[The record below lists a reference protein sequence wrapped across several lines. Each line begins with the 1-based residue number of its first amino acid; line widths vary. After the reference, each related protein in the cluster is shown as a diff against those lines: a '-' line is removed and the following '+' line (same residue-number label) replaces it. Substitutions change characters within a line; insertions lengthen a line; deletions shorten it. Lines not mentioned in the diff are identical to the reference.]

1 MLTVTIGKLTIML
14 KIIIMDLKQEQI
26 LLRNET
32 FSINIYI
39 IYHIDGKFI

>member
-14 KIIIMDLKQEQI
+14 KIIIMEEQI